1 MIVTFADPMDSPHWC
16 SVSFIRIC
24 DRNVLPSFLRI
35 LVIWLGIGNVT
46 QKLKGNF
53 MLILGILQSQLI
65 GWTVWGTQLGL
76 ARGWHSQ
83 SFRGRKLTRFATEID
98 LETMQHYVLEILL
111 ILLLGGGVHNCYHQ
125 WHDIICISPSA
136 SKVQV
141 LKWIKDS
148 LYFWIPTLLWQP

>member
-76 ARGWHSQ
+76 AQGWHSQ
-83 SFRGRKLTRFATEID
+83 SFWGRKLTRFATEID

-111 ILLLGGGVHNCYHQ
+111 ILLLGGGSQLLPSMAWHNLHFPLCFK
-125 WHDIICISPSA
+125 SSGLEMN
-136 SKVQV
+136 KR
-141 LKWIKDS
+141 
-148 LYFWIPTLLWQP
+148 